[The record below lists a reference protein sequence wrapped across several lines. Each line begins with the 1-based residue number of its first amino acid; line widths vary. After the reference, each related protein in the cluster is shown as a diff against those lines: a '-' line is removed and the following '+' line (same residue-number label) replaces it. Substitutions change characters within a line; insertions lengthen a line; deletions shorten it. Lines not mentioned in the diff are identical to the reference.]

1 MTTYQEEK
9 FPYGRDD
16 SAVSKD
22 QTTDCPKNQAMSQ
35 PGKQEVFD
43 KFSVQC
49 ILIIDFVNQLL
60 SKTYPSFFHINIV
73 KLLK

>member
-9 FPYGRDD
+9 FPYWRDD

-43 KFSVQC
+43 VD
-49 ILIIDFVNQLL
+49 ILKQSIKEYISELNKILFRARNA
-60 SKTYPSFFHINIV
+60 YA
-73 KLLK
+73 

>member
-9 FPYGRDD
+9 FPYWRDD

-43 KFSVQC
+43 KFSVP
-49 ILIIDFVNQLL
+49 LP
-60 SKTYPSFFHINIV
+60 K
-73 KLLK
+73 